1 MFETGVIQRFLNQ
14 LNRIVVAPI
23 VRVIFVKLDLNRKF
37 RFLNT
42 NSSAI
47 GHLCL
52 DVDTFI
58 KEAALKKFNF
68 IGILL
73 ANKNT
78 VANQVIARIWA
89 SNQYI
94 YVISSPFLCFVFDY
108 LRTYSD
114 TSFDCSIYC
123 ALRNIPS
130 KSHDIYRAHTSNA
143 PVAVWPSDL
152 YAEARSL
159 FERVFPGVNVERLVV
174 LHSRDSVYDLQNR
187 NANYF
192 SSQHRNSD
200 ISSYTEILHFLR
212 KREFIIIRIGEY
224 EFNDN
229 LDGELF
235 SRIPQLPKFEVDLIN
250 AYIASECSL
259 FLGCNSGALMMPT
272 IWNRPIFLL
281 NFLPYDSL
289 RQYASNCMSIP
300 KLLSIN
306 GKILGAKVIFDNGYH
321 KFDLDSQYKAKG
333 IDINNNC
340 AYDCLEDF
348 QEFFRAFVDG
358 DEALQAE
365 LRESIEKK
373 EYTALSPQDCFDKHA
388 AGLIPRNF
396 FRTFGIV

>member
-1 MFETGVIQRFLNQ
+1 MFERGVIQRILNQ
-14 LNRIVVAPI
+14 LNRIVFAPI
-23 VRVIFVKLDLNRKF
+23 LRMVFVKSNLNRKF

-52 DVDTFI
+52 DVDSFI

-78 VANQVIARIWA
+78 VANEAIARIWA
-89 SNQYI
+89 SNQRI
-94 YVISSPFLCFVFDY
+94 YVISSPFLCFIFDY
-108 LRTYSD
+108 LRIYND

-123 ALRNIPS
+123 SLRSMPS
-130 KSHDIYRAHTSNA
+130 KSHEIYRAYTSNA

-174 LHSRDSVYDLQNR
+174 LHSRDSAYDLQNR

-212 KREFIIIRIGEY
+212 KREFVVIRIGEY
-224 EFNDN
+224 EFKDCSES
-229 LDGELF
+229 ELF
-235 SRIPQLPKFEVDLIN
+235 SRIPQLPKFEIDLIN
-250 AYIASECSL
+250 AFMASECSL

-289 RQYASNCMSIP
+289 RQYASKSMSVP
-300 KLLSIN
+300 KLLCIN
-306 GKILGAKVIFDNGYH
+306 GKILDAAVIFDNGYH

-333 IDINNNC
+333 IDIKNNC
-340 AYDCLEDF
+340 GDDCLEDF
-348 QEFFRAFVDG
+348 REFFSAFVDG
-358 DEALQAE
+358 DEALQTE
-365 LRESIEKK
+365 LRESSERKK
-373 EYTALSPQDCFDKHA
+373 YAALSPQDCFDKHA

-396 FRTFGIV
+396 FRTVGIV